1 MLPVPREDQKPSPIE
16 FGCTLTIGIAAI
28 TGDRRFIVTAS
39 DRMLSSS
46 DGVVPATED
55 SLKARQIAK
64 SWALMFAAEDANIFL
79 PVVRQVWEEL
89 IPTPEA
95 EKKSYDLDEV
105 QAVVADVYRN
115 TFDATF
121 TSKYLVRYGY
131 KNIADFK
138 ATGFAQFG
146 DQKFREICDAIDNF
160 DLGLSLMAYGFDG
173 KKKPHIFQVEN
184 PATITDHNLLGYAVI
199 GSGFYMATASLRR
212 KKMPHFL
219 NPMIYRVLEAK
230 FSAETAPGV
239 GKDTILFWMTGDGK
253 SRSMGYVACTRFG

>member
-1 MLPVPREDQKPSPIE
+1 
-16 FGCTLTIGIAAI
+16 
-28 TGDRRFIVTAS
+28 
-39 DRMLSSS
+39 MLSSS

-146 DQKFREICDAIDNF
+146 DQKFREICDAIDNSTS
-160 DLGLSLMAYGFDG
+160 DCRSWL
-173 KKKPHIFQVEN
+173 
-184 PATITDHNLLGYAVI
+184 
-199 GSGFYMATASLRR
+199 TASTAKRNLTFFRSKIRPQSRITICWAILKLAAVFIWPRR
-212 KKMPHFL
+212 HYVEKRCLIPQSK
-219 NPMIYRVLEAK
+219 IYRELEAK